1 MKIEKI
7 FNLRDVFSLEEEIEG
22 VVFFRNIF
30 DPDEMKKHRYKI
42 AVKTRNFFLYSYFIL
57 KNEKKS
63 IYTSTESFF
72 FQPKMKKSEK
82 NQIFL
87 FFFA

>member
-7 FNLRDVFSLEEEIEG
+7 FNLRDIFSLEEEIEG

-63 IYTSTESFF
+63 IYTST
-72 FQPKMKKSEK
+72 
-82 NQIFL
+82 
-87 FFFA
+87 